1 MTIHSRACSVATAI
15 ADVFGHP
22 YALLAFPVL
31 CGAVWASPVPVEV
44 QTYILSVL
52 AITTGQAVLV
62 LHTLQ
67 RRDDERRDEAMHAK
81 LDGLV
86 RGVAGVPDELAG
98 IEREGGR

>member
-1 MTIHSRACSVATAI
+1 MTLHERACRLSTAI
-15 ADVFGHP
+15 AHVFGHP
-22 YALLAFPVL
+22 YAVLAFPAV

-44 QTYILSVL
+44 QTYVLSVL

-62 LHTLQ
+62 LHFLQ
-67 RRDDERRDEAMHAK
+67 RGDDERRDRALHLK
-81 LDGLV
+81 IDGLV